1 MIENHIEIETNDGI
15 MPAFTAHPED
25 SEICPAIILYFDAPG
40 VREELRNFVRRIA
53 SQGYFVIMP
62 DLYYRLGRF
71 WFNIA
76 ERNET
81 MGKMI
86 QLARNSL
93 TNSMVME
100 DTGNILNFLDT
111 NPNAKSGIK
120 GCIGYCM
127 SGRLIVTAA
136 GTFPD
141 HFAACASLYGVQ
153 IVTDESDSPH
163 LLADKI
169 KGELYLGFAA
179 VDPLVPENVIPDL
192 TLALDKFGVTYR
204 CDVYPGTHHGF
215 CFPERPVYKEDAAE
229 EVWGKVFEMY
239 DRILHVSEPV
249 S

>member
-1 MIENHIEIETNDGI
+1 MIENHIEIETNDGV
-15 MPAFTAHPED
+15 MPAFTAHPEGTGNY
-25 SEICPAIILYFDAPG
+25 PATILYFDAPG

-53 SQGYFVIMP
+53 ARGYFVIMP

-71 WFNIA
+71 WFNIS
-76 ERNET
+76 ERTET
-81 MGKMI
+81 MSKMI
-86 QLARNSL
+86 QLAKNSL

-100 DTGNILNFLDT
+100 DTGHILKFLDE
-111 NPNAKSGIK
+111 NPNVKAGYK

-127 SGRLIVTAA
+127 SGRLIVSAA
-136 GTFPD
+136 GTFPE

-153 IVTDESDSPH
+153 IVTDEADSPH

-169 KGELYLGFAA
+169 KGELYLGFAE
-179 VDPLVPENVIPDL
+179 VDPLVPGNVILDL
-192 TLALDKFGVTYR
+192 TRALDKFGVAYR
-204 CDVYPGTHHGF
+204 CDVYPGTRHGF

-229 EVWGKVFEMY
+229 EVWDKVFEMY